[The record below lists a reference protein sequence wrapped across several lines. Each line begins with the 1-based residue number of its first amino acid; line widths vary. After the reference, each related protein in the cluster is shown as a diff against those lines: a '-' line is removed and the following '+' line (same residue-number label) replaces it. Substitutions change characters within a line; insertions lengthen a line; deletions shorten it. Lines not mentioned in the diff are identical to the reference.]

1 MSFNY
6 LGISLKNLVSN
17 PVKGTFYCSPEEL
30 VEAKVAHEDFPYLL
44 DSLKELDYIEEVS
57 LVSTCNRFEIYFF
70 SEEPLTKAQQDE
82 MQKIIQSVNK
92 SDIRLNYY
100 PDKEAQ
106 LQFIRTYCGLNSGL
120 VSEQEVIMQVQ
131 IAFRQSLAMEYLGKR
146 GEYLLDFASKIRK
159 KLDDQMIFNGGFS
172 YCNVAI
178 EQAFKELEIKDL
190 VNQKIV
196 VLGSGGTALK
206 SVMSLLKLGASASN
220 IKVIHRISSSSAQI
234 QAFKEIA
241 ELEFMRAKNGYHV
254 ERVKDSIH
262 LADIVVFGIDSK
274 LPVINLSANLKN
286 KILDFNS
293 KSSCTFSLGYKLS
306 NYISAQDLEKM
317 VRDFTEKNL
326 NNEGFKS
333 KIALAEN
340 YIKSVTADTL
350 ISRI

>member
-17 PVKGTFYCSPEEL
+17 PIKGTFFCSHEEL
-30 VEAKVAHEDFPYLL
+30 VQAKVAHEDFPYLL

-70 SEEPLTKAQQDE
+70 SKEELSIDQESE
-82 MQKIIQSVNK
+82 MQKIIQSINK
-92 SDIRLNYY
+92 SDITLNFCG
-100 PDKEAQ
+100 DRKAQ

-146 GEYLLDFASKIRK
+146 GEYLLEFASKIRK

-178 EQAFKELEIKDL
+178 EQSFKQLELKDIE
-190 VNQKIV
+190 NKKIV

-206 SVMSLLKLGASASN
+206 SVMALLKAGAPASN

-234 QAFKEIA
+234 QAFRAIDDF
-241 ELEFMRAKNGYHV
+241 EFMRAKNGYHV
-254 ERVKDSIH
+254 ERVKDSVY
-262 LADIVVFGIDSK
+262 LSDLVVFGIDSK
-274 LPVINLSANLKN
+274 LPVINLDPNLKN
-286 KILDFNS
+286 YILDFNS
-293 KSSCTFSLGYKLS
+293 TSSCTFSLGYNLE
-306 NYISAQDLEKM
+306 NYVSAQDLEKM
-317 VRDFTEKNL
+317 VRHFTEKNL

-340 YIKSVTADTL
+340 YIKSVTSDTL
-350 ISRI
+350 ISRL